1 MLQGRRPATSNGG
14 DRGMRHWLLPAAF
27 ALVLSGIAAAQATA
41 PRVLSEGNGIVLE
54 RDGSKKE
61 LTKSPQDVE
70 PVLSP
75 DGRLVYYTRR
85 AAGPRDEQFCGPK
98 ADELRVVG
106 IDGKDDKLVLSGHR
120 GDPESQ
126 LCDFSNKQFSADGRR
141 LYFLTP
147 GWATSAALHMYDL
160 RGAEERF
167 LLPANDFL
175 VLSFCANKYKDGLA
189 VEQHRYFLLGGS
201 YDWYWLFDSSGKK
214 ELGPLGEF
222 ANHDDLV
229 RQAHGEWCEAT
240 R

>member
-1 MLQGRRPATSNGG
+1 
-14 DRGMRHWLLPAAF
+14 MRHWLLSVVL
-27 ALVLSGIAAAQATA
+27 ALLLPEIAAAQSAA

-61 LTKSPQDVE
+61 LTKSSLDVD

-98 ADELRVVG
+98 ADELRMVG
-106 IDGKDDKLVLSGHR
+106 VDGKDDKPVLSGHR
-120 GDPESQ
+120 GDPEAQ
-126 LCDFSNKQFSADGRR
+126 LCDFSNKQFSSDGRR
-141 LYFLTP
+141 LFFMTP
-147 GWATSAALHMYDL
+147 GWATSGALHVYDL
-160 RGAEERF
+160 RTRDERF

-175 VLSFCANKYKDGLA
+175 VLSFCRNEHKDDLA
-189 VEQHRYFLLGGS
+189 VRSHRYFVFGGS
-201 YDWYWLFDSSGKK
+201 YDWYWLYDSSGKK

-222 ANHDDLV
+222 ADRDALLKIA
-229 RQAHGEWCEAT
+229 RDEWC

>member
-1 MLQGRRPATSNGG
+1 
-14 DRGMRHWLLPAAF
+14 MRHCLLSAVFALLLP
-27 ALVLSGIAAAQATA
+27 GIAAAQSAA

-106 IDGKDDKLVLSGHR
+106 VDGKNDKLVLSGHS
-120 GDPESQ
+120 GDPEAQ

-141 LYFLTP
+141 LYFMTP
-147 GWATSAALHMYDL
+147 GWATSGALHVYDL
-160 RGAEERF
+160 RIRDERF

-175 VLSFCANKYKDGLA
+175 VLSFCKNEHKDDLA
-189 VEQHRYFLLGGS
+189 VRSHRYFVFGGS
-201 YDWYWLFDSSGKK
+201 YDWYWLYDSSGKK
-214 ELGPLGEF
+214 ELGPLGEL
-222 ANHDDLV
+222 ADRDALLKIA
-229 RQAHGEWCEAT
+229 RDEWC

>member
-1 MLQGRRPATSNGG
+1 
-14 DRGMRHWLLPAAF
+14 MRHWLWSAAF
-27 ALVLSGIAAAQATA
+27 ALLLLGIAAAQAAA

-61 LTKSPQDVE
+61 LTKSPEDVE

-98 ADELRVVG
+98 ADELRAVG
-106 IDGKDDKLVLSGHR
+106 VDGKDDKLVLSGHR
-120 GDPESQ
+120 GDPEAQ

-141 LYFLTP
+141 LYFMTP
-147 GWATSAALHMYDL
+147 GWATSGALHVYDL
-160 RGAEERF
+160 RTRDERF

-175 VLSFCANKYKDGLA
+175 VLSFCKNEHRDDLA
-189 VEQHRYFLLGGS
+189 VRSHRYFVFGGS
-201 YDWYWLFDSSGKK
+201 YDWYWLYDSSGKK
-214 ELGPLGEF
+214 ELGPLGEL
-222 ANHDDLV
+222 ADRDALLKIA
-229 RQAHGEWCEAT
+229 RDEWC

>member
-1 MLQGRRPATSNGG
+1 
-14 DRGMRHWLLPAAF
+14 MRHCLLSAVFALLLP
-27 ALVLSGIAAAQATA
+27 GIAAAQSAA

-106 IDGKDDKLVLSGHR
+106 VDGKNDKLVLSGHS
-120 GDPESQ
+120 GDPEAQ

-141 LYFLTP
+141 LYFMTP
-147 GWATSAALHMYDL
+147 GWATSGALHVYDL
-160 RGAEERF
+160 RTRDERF

-175 VLSFCANKYKDGLA
+175 VLSFCKNEHKDDLA
-189 VEQHRYFLLGGS
+189 VRSHRYFVFGGS
-201 YDWYWLFDSSGKK
+201 YDWYWLYDSSGKK
-214 ELGPLGEF
+214 ELGPLGEL
-222 ANHDDLV
+222 ADRDALLKIA
-229 RQAHGEWCEAT
+229 RDEWC